1 MRPPVFDGSVNDP
14 GPTLAVRRQVSA
26 VRRRSNLQVVQ
37 HAIALWVAIAATAAT
52 LVVLSAVR
60 GGHGAFMVVALAGLV
75 ALCVSTALLARRVRA
90 RWMAARDAP
99 ARIDAARGLRGRLPS
114 LLELDQP
121 DGRAR
126 GPLFSL
132 LVHQTVEAMP
142 SWRAAEVVPDVMP
155 IRVLASAIAALC
167 ALAMVVVM
175 APALRPAA
183 PRVVVGDRRIDV
195 IPADDTHEGAD
206 TLLVSPGTERPAP
219 GRDGTTDASAEAQDT
234 AGAPGPLAG
243 ASTALRSLQ
252 SWLQQTLGA
261 EETWEA
267 GEPVPS
273 NPAEN
278 GQHAASRERHA
289 ATTAAIDDH
298 PGAGAGTPTDAPGPT
313 PHHAGGTSTEPGGG
327 GPGAGAGTDTDST
340 LYGQPDD
347 EPVTG
352 RDRFELGIAAR
363 VHTRRGSDT
372 GAWSDAPAADGD
384 RHPVL
389 ASQHRSDQPGHRMPV
404 PPAFAPLVSR
414 LFAHTQPGEGDS
426 R

>member
-1 MRPPVFDGSVNDP
+1 VFDGSVNDP
-14 GPTLAVRRQVSA
+14 GPTQAIRRQVSA
-26 VRRRSNLQVVQ
+26 VRRRSNLHVVQ
-37 HAIALWVAIAATAAT
+37 HAIALWVAISAGAAT

-60 GGHGAFMVVALAGLV
+60 GGHGAFMVVALAALV
-75 ALCVSTALLARRVRA
+75 ALCATTVLLGRRVRVG
-90 RWMAARDAP
+90 WMAARDAP
-99 ARIDAARGLRGRLPS
+99 GRIDAARGLRGRLPS
-114 LLELDQP
+114 LFELDRP

-142 SWRAAEVVPDVMP
+142 SWRATEVVPDVMP

-175 APALRPAA
+175 APALRPAP
-183 PRVVVGDRRIDV
+183 PRVLVGDRRIDV
-195 IPADDTHEGAD
+195 SPADDTRDGAD

-219 GRDGTTDASAEAQDT
+219 RREGTGDASQDT
-234 AGAPGPLAG
+234 AGAAGPLAG

-252 SWLQQTLGA
+252 TWLQQTLDA
-261 EETWEA
+261 EESWDA

-273 NPAEN
+273 NPAAN
-278 GQHAASRERHA
+278 GQHAASREHHA
-289 ATTAAIDDH
+289 ATTAAVDDH
-298 PGAGAGTPTDAPGPT
+298 AATGAGTPTDAPGAT
-313 PHHAGGTSTEPGGG
+313 PRHAGGTSTEPGGG
-327 GPGAGAGTDTDST
+327 GPGEGAGTDTDST
-340 LYGQPDD
+340 LYGKPDD

-363 VHTRRGSDT
+363 VRTRRGSDT
-372 GAWSDAPAADGD
+372 GSWSDAPAADGD

-389 ASQHRSDQPGHRMPV
+389 ASQHRAEQPGHRMPV